1 MAFSDL
7 GASIREPRER
17 RGAGTLPAFT
27 CPRREPA
34 PRRRMNLI
42 QVVDIGS
49 LVLAAVGPALFILRW
64 DRRGVALGA
73 VYAWLLLLAAGAA
86 LSALDPSREMAVL
99 DSIWLLFGW
108 IATLL
113 YSAVV
118 YGAIRLIAGCR
129 SRDDQGRARWGTRG
143 GPATD
148 GRTGRPNRGVLSAA
162 RRATIAP
169 SSAARHARL
178 GW

>member
-1 MAFSDL
+1 
-7 GASIREPRER
+7 
-17 RGAGTLPAFT
+17 
-27 CPRREPA
+27 
-34 PRRRMNLI
+34 MNLI
-42 QVVDIGS
+42 LVVDIGS

-73 VYAWLLLLAAGAA
+73 VYAWLLLFAAGAA

-129 SRDDQGRARWGTRG
+129 SRR
-143 GPATD
+143 
-148 GRTGRPNRGVLSAA
+148 RPR
-162 RRATIAP
+162 
-169 SSAARHARL
+169 
-178 GW
+178 